1 MHHTSAELSLQLI
14 NNRLADHRREAELS
28 RLARL
33 ARAVAPRASFRQRA
47 AKAVIAFGTRL
58 AGNRGS
64 VREQPRL
71 ATRAS

>member
-1 MHHTSAELSLQLI
+1 MHHTSAELELELI
-14 NNRLADHRREAELS
+14 NERLADQRREAEFS

-33 ARAVAPRASFRQRA
+33 ARAASPQVSFRQRA
-47 AKAVIAFGTRL
+47 GEAVIAFGTRL